1 MEGASREERIERYA
15 LGEFGDA
22 RLKKR
27 ERNCMPN
34 WSADKAYACGSLA
47 ETGLERFVSADF
59 WPTRA

>member
-1 MEGASREERIERYA
+1 MEGESREERIERYA

-27 ERNCMPN
+27 ERNCMHN
-34 WSADKAYACGSLA
+34 WFADKTYACGSLA
-47 ETGLERFVSADF
+47 ETGLGKFVSADF